1 LDIDA
6 VIATVSPIASC
17 LDNLGKANE
26 IDPFLRRASN
36 IIADAR
42 YELCVFG
49 ERALR
54 FLIQADNQKAKQ
66 ILTPVKSVDASRMAT
81 TNSGVVYLRLLSELL
96 WFEMPLGK
104 NLEILD
110 TLLSNAD
117 DPVKELWKG
126 EGQVH
131 NLDKIRGATR
141 RYLRKMNAAS
151 KM

>member
-1 LDIDA
+1 M
-6 VIATVSPIASC
+6 AST
-17 LDNLGKANE
+17 D
-26 IDPFLRRASN
+26 
-36 IIADAR
+36 
-42 YELCVFG
+42 
-49 ERALR
+49 
-54 FLIQADNQKAKQ
+54 
-66 ILTPVKSVDASRMAT
+66 
-81 TNSGVVYLRLLSELL
+81 SGVVYLRLLSELL

-131 NLDKIRGATR
+131 NLDKIRVATR